1 MSAKM
6 ANQHDTYRALAVFL
20 GLTGLLHLVNG
31 WISFASMGL
40 PWVME
45 KDTVLLCAAV
55 VFLWFKA
62 DKSVGLILLT
72 VWLIQNIALVI
83 RWLGQMSGYLLP
95 VTLLAVG
102 GLLYWERY
110 LKHIGNHFNRKESGK

>member
-6 ANQHDTYRALAVFL
+6 SNQHDTYRALAVFL

-102 GLLYWERY
+102 GLLYW
-110 LKHIGNHFNRKESGK
+110 FSSRK

>member
-72 VWLIQNIALVI
+72 VWLIQNT
-83 RWLGQMSGYLLP
+83 SGDAAGGRG
-95 VTLLAVG
+95 LAV
-102 GLLYWERY
+102 LVL
-110 LKHIGNHFNRKESGK
+110 FA